1 MNEYFETS
9 VYEIYKKIDDEKNE
23 IILEYQLK
31 IKRLNKYGKCCKI
44 IKERPKVMQDNI
56 NNFNK
61 DVKKKTIISHYDSEL
76 PFFT

>member
-1 MNEYFETS
+1 
-9 VYEIYKKIDDEKNE
+9 
-23 IILEYQLK
+23 
-31 IKRLNKYGKCCKI
+31 
-44 IKERPKVMQDNI
+44 MQDNI